1 LINGEIIL
9 IIIGTGDPTLHM
21 PIPLSPSQKGQLKLR
36 TEKIRILAKKE
47 MIGTDKISE
56 IVNKIASG
64 YNPEKIILFGSYA
77 TGNPNEDSD
86 LDLFVIKDTDLPRPQ
101 RTVQVRKMI
110 YGSMI
115 PIDLIVYTPKEI
127 DESKENRFSFVY
139 EVLNT
144 GKTLYER
151 AS

>member
-1 LINGEIIL
+1 
-9 IIIGTGDPTLHM
+9 
-21 PIPLSPSQKGQLKLR
+21 
-36 TEKIRILAKKE
+36 
-47 MIGTDKISE
+47 MIETDKMSE
-56 IVNKIASG
+56 IVNKIVSG

-127 DESKENRFSFVY
+127 DESKDNKFGFVY

-144 GKTLYER
+144 GKILYER

>member
-1 LINGEIIL
+1 
-9 IIIGTGDPTLHM
+9 
-21 PIPLSPSQKGQLKLR
+21 
-36 TEKIRILAKKE
+36 

-64 YNPEKIILFGSYA
+64 YNPDKIILFGSYA

-127 DESKENRFSFVY
+127 DESKDNKFGFVNK
-139 EVLNT
+139 VLNT

>member
-1 LINGEIIL
+1 
-9 IIIGTGDPTLHM
+9 
-21 PIPLSPSQKGQLKLR
+21 
-36 TEKIRILAKKE
+36 

-110 YGSMI
+110 YGSMV

-127 DESKENRFSFVY
+127 EESKGNKFGFVY
-139 EVLNT
+139 EVLNH

>member
-1 LINGEIIL
+1 
-9 IIIGTGDPTLHM
+9 
-21 PIPLSPSQKGQLKLR
+21 
-36 TEKIRILAKKE
+36 
-47 MIGTDKISE
+47 MIGKEKISE

-64 YNPEKIILFGSYA
+64 YNPDKIILFGSYA

-101 RTVQVRKMI
+101 RTVKVRKML

-115 PIDLIVYTPKEI
+115 PIDLIVFTPKEI
-127 DESKENRFSFVY
+127 DESKENKFSFVY
-139 EVLNT
+139 EVLIT

-151 AS
+151 ES

>member
-1 LINGEIIL
+1 M
-9 IIIGTGDPTLHM
+9 IG
-21 PIPLSPSQKGQLKLR
+21 K
-36 TEKIRILAKKE
+36 EKI
-47 MIGTDKISE
+47 TE
-56 IVNKIASG
+56 IVDKIASG
-64 YNPEKIILFGSYA
+64 YNPDKIILFGSYA

-101 RTVQVRKMI
+101 RTVLVRKML

-115 PIDLIVYTPKEI
+115 PIDLIVFTPKEI
-127 DESKENRFSFVY
+127 DESKENKFSFVY
-139 EVLNT
+139 EVLTT

>member
-1 LINGEIIL
+1 MIETDII
-9 IIIGTGDPTLHM
+9 
-21 PIPLSPSQKGQLKLR
+21 SK
-36 TEKIRILAKKE
+36 
-47 MIGTDKISE
+47 
-56 IVNKIASG
+56 IVNKIAAG
-64 YNPEKIILFGSYA
+64 YNPERIILFGSYA
-77 TGNPNEDSD
+77 TGNPNKDSD
-86 LDLFVIKDTDLPRPQ
+86 LDLFIIKDTDLPRPE

-127 DESKENRFSFVY
+127 DESKENKFGFVY

>member
-1 LINGEIIL
+1 
-9 IIIGTGDPTLHM
+9 
-21 PIPLSPSQKGQLKLR
+21 
-36 TEKIRILAKKE
+36 

-56 IVNKIASG
+56 IINKIAFG
-64 YNPEKIILFGSYA
+64 FNLEKIILFGSSA

-101 RTVQVRKMI
+101 RTVLVRKMI
-110 YGSMI
+110 YGSKV
-115 PIDLIVYTPKEI
+115 PIDLIVYSPKEI
-127 DESKENRFSFVY
+127 DDSKENKFGFVY
-139 EVLNT
+139 EVLKT

>member
-1 LINGEIIL
+1 
-9 IIIGTGDPTLHM
+9 
-21 PIPLSPSQKGQLKLR
+21 
-36 TEKIRILAKKE
+36 
-47 MIGTDKISE
+47 MIGEKKISE
-56 IVNKIASG
+56 IVDKIVSG
-64 YNPEKIILFGSYA
+64 YNPDKIILFGSYA
-77 TGNPNEDSD
+77 FGNPNENSD

-101 RTVQVRKMI
+101 RTIYVRKML

-127 DESKENRFSFVY
+127 EESKANKFGFVH
-139 EVLNT
+139 EILIS

>member
-1 LINGEIIL
+1 
-9 IIIGTGDPTLHM
+9 
-21 PIPLSPSQKGQLKLR
+21 
-36 TEKIRILAKKE
+36 
-47 MIGTDKISE
+47 MIGPDKISE

-101 RTVQVRKMI
+101 RMVQVRRMI
-110 YGSMI
+110 YGSMV

-127 DESKENRFSFVY
+127 EESNENKFGFVY

>member
-1 LINGEIIL
+1 
-9 IIIGTGDPTLHM
+9 
-21 PIPLSPSQKGQLKLR
+21 
-36 TEKIRILAKKE
+36 
-47 MIGTDKISE
+47 MIGKEKISE
-56 IVNKIASG
+56 IVNKIAAG
-64 YNPEKIILFGSYA
+64 YNPDKIILFGSYA

-101 RTVQVRKMI
+101 RTVQVRRML

-115 PIDLIVYTPKEI
+115 PIDLIVFTPKEI
-127 DESKENRFSFVY
+127 DESKGNKFSFVY
-139 EVLNT
+139 EVLTT

>member
-1 LINGEIIL
+1 
-9 IIIGTGDPTLHM
+9 
-21 PIPLSPSQKGQLKLR
+21 
-36 TEKIRILAKKE
+36 

-56 IVNKIASG
+56 IVNKISSG
-64 YNPEKIILFGSYA
+64 YNPEKIILFGSHA
-77 TGNPNEDSD
+77 NGNPNEDSD
-86 LDLFVIKDTDLPRPQ
+86 LDLFVIKETDLPRPQ
-101 RTVQVRKMI
+101 RTAQVRKMI
-110 YGSMI
+110 YGSMN

-127 DESKENRFSFVY
+127 DESKENKFGFVY